1 MKIAIYRWGSWR
13 AVGVLSMGGSEIMP
27 LALSAGARN
36 TGARPPIEHLAACS
50 SMPKEAATT
59 LPLMSPGLPS
69 IESAP
74 GRT

>member
-1 MKIAIYRWGSWR
+1 
-13 AVGVLSMGGSEIMP
+13 MP

-36 TGARPPIEHLAACS
+36 TGARPPIEHLAAGS

-59 LPLMSPGLPS
+59 VPLMSHELPS